1 MLEHIN
7 KAYPGIEI
15 LKNAAGTIEKG
26 DKIALIGAN
35 GKGKSTL
42 LRIIAGADQCEGKVN
57 LGHNVSK
64 TFFAQH
70 QLESLHLDNTIIE
83 ELKNFAPEYSET
95 EVRSLLGCF
104 LFTGDDVFKK
114 IKILSGGEK
123 SRVALAK
130 TITSDAN
137 FLILDEPTN
146 HLDIQSVNILIQ
158 ALQQFEGTLIVVSH
172 DRYMLDNVANKIW
185 YIEDQLI
192 KEYPGTYAEYEQWQ
206 ERRDKEKKD
215 IVPVVKLKEEK
226 PVKETSTAVQEEQ
239 KKNLK
244 KMQSDLQKL
253 EQQIAD
259 LELQK
264 TKVEGELSLLENY
277 SDTQKLSSLNATYE
291 TVKLS
296 LDSISAEW
304 EQLAEKIMSVEQ

>member
-1 MLEHIN
+1 
-7 KAYPGIEI
+7 
-15 LKNAAGTIEKG
+15 
-26 DKIALIGAN
+26 
-35 GKGKSTL
+35 
-42 LRIIAGADQCEGKVN
+42 
-57 LGHNVSK
+57 
-64 TFFAQH
+64 
-70 QLESLHLDNTIIE
+70 
-83 ELKNFAPEYSET
+83 
-95 EVRSLLGCF
+95 
-104 LFTGDDVFKK
+104 
-114 IKILSGGEK
+114 
-123 SRVALAK
+123 
-130 TITSDAN
+130 
-137 FLILDEPTN
+137 
-146 HLDIQSVNILIQ
+146 
-158 ALQQFEGTLIVVSH
+158 
-172 DRYMLDNVANKIW
+172 MLDNVANKIW

-264 TKVEGELSLLENY
+264 TKVEGELSLPENY
-277 SDTQKLSSLNATYE
+277 SDTQKLSRLNATYE